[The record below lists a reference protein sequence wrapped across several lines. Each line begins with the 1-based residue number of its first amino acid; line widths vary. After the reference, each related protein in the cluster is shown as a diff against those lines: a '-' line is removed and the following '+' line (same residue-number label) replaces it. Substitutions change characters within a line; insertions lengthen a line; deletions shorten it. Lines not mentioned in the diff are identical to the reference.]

1 MKKFILDMLSSST
14 GVSSKRVLGL
24 IGYIAAIIFIALWAR
39 DLIDLLLVTSAS
51 LVGLETVTSIFAP
64 KQKS

>member
-1 MKKFILDMLSSST
+1 MKKFILDMLSNST

-24 IGYIAAIIFIALWAR
+24 IGYLAAIVFIALWQH

-51 LVGLETVTSIFAP
+51 LVGLETVTQIFTP
-64 KQKS
+64 KQK

>member
-1 MKKFILDMLSSST
+1 MKKFLKDMLSNSAA
-14 GVSSKRVLGL
+14 VSSKRVLGM
-24 IGYIAAIIFIALWAR
+24 IGFVSAIVFIALWAR

>member
-1 MKKFILDMLSSST
+1 MLSNST

-24 IGYIAAIIFIALWAR
+24 IGYLAAIVFIALWQH

-51 LVGLETVTSIFAP
+51 LVGLETVTQIFTP
-64 KQKS
+64 KQK